1 MSKVLDSL
9 LKDMIEKIKSP
20 EVHSA
25 IIAPLLAYI
34 MDLLYP
40 YLMVILGL
48 WVLIL
53 VGVCSILVFLM
64 YLVS

>member
-1 MSKVLDSL
+1 MSKVLESL
-9 LKDMIEKIKSP
+9 LKDMIEKLKSP

-25 IIAPLLAYI
+25 IVAPLLAYI
-34 MDLLYP
+34 MDMLYP
-40 YLMVILGL
+40 YFMVIVAL
-48 WVLIL
+48 WVLIF